1 MALNL
6 DSTCRTLK
14 VEEAAKVLGVS
25 RATAYA
31 LAARGELPGA
41 RRIGRRIV
49 VLRSVLEKFLEG
61 NCEAR

>member
-1 MALNL
+1 MEE
-6 DSTCRTLK
+6 CKTLK
-14 VEEAAKVLGVS
+14 IPEAARLLGIS

-49 VLRSVLEKFLEG
+49 VLKSVLEKFLEG
-61 NCEAR
+61 NPEAK